1 MGCGGSRS
9 DAIEPRRHESWT
21 RETES
26 TWLTST
32 DAEGPNNSTGSFR
45 TAPLKMIAFSV
56 KLEQQMRKES
66 KGVEARSS
74 FSTKDKRMVN
84 TGIQCGKAPLTSGT
98 CTSQQRRS

>member
-32 DAEGPNNSTGSFR
+32 DAEGPNNS
-45 TAPLKMIAFSV
+45 I
-56 KLEQQMRKES
+56 S

-74 FSTKDKRMVN
+74 LSSKDKRMVN
-84 TGIQCGKAPLTSGT
+84 TGIQCGKPPLTSST
-98 CTSQQRRS
+98 CTNQQRSQQMKLESVQESDCSLK

>member
-32 DAEGPNNSTGSFR
+32 DAECPNNS
-45 TAPLKMIAFSV
+45 I
-56 KLEQQMRKES
+56 S

-74 FSTKDKRMVN
+74 LSSKDKRMVT
-84 TGIQCGKAPLTSGT
+84 TGIQCGKPPLTSST
-98 CTSQQRRS
+98 CTNQQRSQQTKLESVQEGDCSLK